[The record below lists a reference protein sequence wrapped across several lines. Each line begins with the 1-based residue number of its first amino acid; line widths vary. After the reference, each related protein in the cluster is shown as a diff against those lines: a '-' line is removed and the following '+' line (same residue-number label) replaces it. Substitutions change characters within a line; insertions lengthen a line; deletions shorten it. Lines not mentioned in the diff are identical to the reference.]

1 MKVNEVIN
9 TMVEAMA
16 EKIDRLRGE
25 LFCKDY
31 EIENLKAENE
41 KLKEENK
48 KLKDDVQD
56 FMNALKAEEY
66 LMDALK
72 GEEVEDA

>member
-16 EKIDRLRGE
+16 EKIERLRGE

-31 EIENLKAENE
+31 EIENLKKENE
-41 KLKEENK
+41 
-48 KLKDDVQD
+48 
-56 FMNALKAEEY
+56 ALKKAVGT
-66 LMDALK
+66 LKKALV
-72 GEEVEDA
+72 GEEE

>member
-25 LFCKDY
+25 IFCKDY

-41 KLKEENK
+41 KLKNE
-48 KLKDDVQD
+48 KDDLKARVQD
-56 FMNALKAEEY
+56 LMEALKAEEVDGG
-66 LMDALK
+66 LL
-72 GEEVEDA
+72 

>member
-16 EKIDRLRGE
+16 EKIERLRGE

-31 EIENLKAENE
+31 EIEKLKKENE
-41 KLKEENK
+41 ALKKAVETLKKALLKEDE
-48 KLKDDVQD
+48 
-56 FMNALKAEEY
+56 
-66 LMDALK
+66 
-72 GEEVEDA
+72 

>member
-16 EKIDRLRGE
+16 EKIDRLKSD

-31 EIENLKAENE
+31 EIEQLKSENE
-41 KLKEENK
+41 KLNK
-48 KLKDDVQD
+48 KLEQYSRPCTYGKEA
-56 FMNALKAEEY
+56 NN
-66 LMDALK
+66 
-72 GEEVEDA
+72 G

>member
-41 KLKEENK
+41 KLKNE
-48 KLKDDVQD
+48 KDDLKARVQD
-56 FMNALKAEEY
+56 

-72 GEEVEDA
+72 SEEVDDGLL